1 MKNMQLLMNSVECL
15 QQDTYRLLGYEKSLA
30 KQQQAKQQFLARR
43 VSHRMVVFTYK
54 VYMK

>member
-1 MKNMQLLMNSVECL
+1 MKNMQLLMSSVECL